1 MWEVFTE
8 GIAILITL
16 SFIYCIFGVFADER
30 NSGGKYFPVVTGTNY
45 ILYSTSLDIIYTA
58 SAAGKTL

>member
-30 NSGGKYFPVVTGTNY
+30 NSGGKYFPVVTAPPVQ
-45 ILYSTSLDIIYTA
+45 IIFFIQH
-58 SAAGKTL
+58 SWL